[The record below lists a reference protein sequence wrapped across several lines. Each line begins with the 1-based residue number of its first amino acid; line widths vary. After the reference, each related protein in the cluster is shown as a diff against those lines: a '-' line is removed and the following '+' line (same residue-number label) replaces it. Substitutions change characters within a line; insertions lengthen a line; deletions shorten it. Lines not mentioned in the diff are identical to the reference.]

1 MKPDANRVALACGSV
16 TAVFWV
22 ICYALVA
29 VIPGP
34 MMTMTMHMFHADL
47 QGISW
52 SLTGVSFFVGLISWT
67 ITAALAGWLVAWTYN
82 RLGNSSD
89 K

>member
-1 MKPDANRVALACGSV
+1 MKLDANRLALACGGV

-29 VIPGP
+29 VIPEP
-34 MMTMTMHMFHADL
+34 MMAMTMHMLHADL
-47 QGISW
+47 QDISW
-52 SLTGVSFFVGLISWT
+52 SLSGAGFFVGLISWT
-67 ITAALAGWLVAWTYN
+67 IAAALAGWLVAWTYN
-82 RLGNSSD
+82 RLGNSSA